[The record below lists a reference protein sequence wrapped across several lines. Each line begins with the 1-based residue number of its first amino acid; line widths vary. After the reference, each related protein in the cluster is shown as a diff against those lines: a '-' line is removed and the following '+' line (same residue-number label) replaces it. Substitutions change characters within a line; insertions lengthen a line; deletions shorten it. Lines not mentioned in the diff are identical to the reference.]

1 MSENTVF
8 SQPAFILHQQ
18 HYRESSLI
26 IDAIT
31 RDHGRFS
38 LLAKGVRKP
47 KSKMIGTL
55 RPFAYLS
62 LSFIA
67 KAGLKLL
74 TQAEMVVL
82 PKELNGLALYSGFY
96 LNELVCHFL
105 HKDDPHEDVFQAY
118 HDCLN
123 QLAEHGAY
131 EAALRAF
138 ELNLMDSI
146 GYGVNL
152 SYDLQSGQPIVPGK
166 KYSFNQG
173 IGLVEDAQGQFT
185 GFTLLA
191 MAQRKFEDIQ
201 VLVEAKVLMRQV
213 IDSHLQGKQLKS
225 RAVINTMIKR
235 L

>member
-26 IDAIT
+26 IDALT
-31 RDHGRFS
+31 RDYGRFS

-67 KAGLKLL
+67 KAELKLL
-74 TQAEMVVL
+74 THAEILVM
-82 PKELNGLALYSGFY
+82 PKDLHGVALYSGFY

-105 HKDDPHEDVFQAY
+105 HKDDPHEDVFRAY

-123 QLAEHGAY
+123 RLAEHDAY
-131 EAALRAF
+131 EAALRDF

-152 SYDLQSGQPIVPGK
+152 SYDLQSGQPVAPGK
-166 KYSFNQG
+166 KYSFNKY
-173 IGLVEDAQGQFT
+173 IGLVEDTKGQFT
-185 GFTLLA
+185 GFVLLA
-191 MAQRKFEDIQ
+191 MAQRQFVDTQ
-201 VLVEAKVLMRQV
+201 VLAEAKVLMRQV

>member
-1 MSENTVF
+1 MSENTVY

-26 IDAIT
+26 IDALT

-47 KSKMIGTL
+47 KSKMTGIL

-74 TQAEMVVL
+74 THAEILVI

-123 QLAEHGAY
+123 QLAGHDAY
-131 EAALRAF
+131 EAALRGF

-152 SYDLQSGQPIVPGK
+152 SYDLHSGQAIEPGK
-166 KYSFNQG
+166 NYAFNIG
-173 IGLVEDAQGQFT
+173 LGLVEDAKGQFT
-185 GFTLLA
+185 GLALLA
-191 MAQRKFEDIQ
+191 MAHRKFDDSH
-201 VLVEAKVLMRQV
+201 VLAEAKVLMRQV
-213 IDSHLQGKQLKS
+213 IDCHLQGKQLKS
-225 RAVINTMIKR
+225 RAVINNMMKR